1 MLAGHAEWD
10 EVANDYSSLT
20 IVPVGNCDRSSLD
33 LIGSPR
39 MIEVLKFA
47 SEHYDLVFLDSPPI
61 LPVSDAAVIS
71 SIADKTILLIEWNK
85 TDRDLVFQAIDNVHL
100 NKGTITGV
108 VLNKVNLATI
118 KSYGH
123 NYSKFFTAAEKYY
136 EYDGGKPFKQGR
148 S

>member
-1 MLAGHAEWD
+1 
-10 EVANDYSSLT
+10 
-20 IVPVGNCDRSSLD
+20 
-33 LIGSPR
+33 

-47 SEHYDLVFLDSPPI
+47 SDHYDLVFLDGPPI

-85 TDRDLVFQAIDNVHL
+85 TDRDLVFQAIDSVHL
-100 NKGTITGV
+100 NKGTVTGV

-118 KSYGH
+118 RSYGH
-123 NYSKFFTAAEKYY
+123 NYSKFFTDTEKYY
-136 EYDGGKPFKQGR
+136 ACGDGQSSQQGR

>member
-1 MLAGHAEWD
+1 
-10 EVANDYSSLT
+10 S
-20 IVPVGNCDRSSLD
+20 PLD

-47 SEHYDLVFLDSPPI
+47 SERYDLVFLDSPPM

-85 TDRDLVFQAIDNVHL
+85 TDRDLVLQAIDSIHL
-100 NKGTITGV
+100 NKGTVTGV
-108 VLNKVNLATI
+108 VLNKVNLVAI
-118 KSYGH
+118 RSYG
-123 NYSKFFTAAEKYY
+123 YEYRKFFAETEKYY
-136 EYDGGKPFKQGR
+136 AYGEGQSSQQGR